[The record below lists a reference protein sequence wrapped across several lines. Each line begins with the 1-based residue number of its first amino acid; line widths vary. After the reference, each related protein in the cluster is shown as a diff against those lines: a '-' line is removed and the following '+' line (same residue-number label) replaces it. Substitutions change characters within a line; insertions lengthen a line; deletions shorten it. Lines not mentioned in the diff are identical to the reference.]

1 MGSAISSVLSV
12 VTGGLV
18 KSPEQKKAQAA
29 QDAANA
35 QEQALLNKQT
45 EAESASMTRKAK
57 LASGGGAMSLMSGT
71 QLGVDEQK
79 KKVLGQ

>member
-1 MGSAISSVLSV
+1 MGSAVKSVLSV

-18 KSPEQKKAQAA
+18 KSDAQKKAEAA

-35 QEQALLNKQT
+35 QQQALLDKQT
-45 EAESASMTRKAK
+45 EAESATTTRKAK

-79 KKVLGQ
+79 KKVLG

>member
-1 MGSAISSVLSV
+1 MGGVVSSVLSA
-12 VTGGLV
+12 VTGGLI
-18 KSPEQKKAQAA
+18 KSDAQKSAEKAQSRAVKE
-29 QDAANA
+29 Q
-35 QEQALLNKQT
+35 QALLAKQT
-45 EAESASMTRKAK
+45 EAESASLTRKAR